1 MKKYQQQ
8 QQNEET
14 EPPSNGEKVHFEL
27 TDELQQRV
35 AYNSAKGESER
46 NSKADPLPSTS
57 SAGTQENSDDEYA
70 WAKFI
75 SDDEDDDD
83 DENEDDEDEIEDE
96 R

>member
-1 MKKYQQQ
+1 M
-8 QQNEET
+8 
-14 EPPSNGEKVHFEL
+14 

-75 SDDEDDDD
+75 SDDED
-83 DENEDDEDEIEDE
+83 ESEDE
-96 R
+96 RSAISDSEDTDDEQRPIFSLFDDPVPSTSQQNF